1 MLPRQEVI
9 AFAAFPVLVLMGL
22 AVGVALAAVGRWRD
36 GISLGLLF
44 WVGAGLLNLG
54 IASTWAAIATSA
66 FIITLRHLLVPALK
80 MSAPKQ
86 D

>member
-1 MLPRQEVI
+1 MLPRHELI

-22 AVGVALAAVGRWRD
+22 GVGVALAAVGRWRD

-66 FIITLRHLLVPALK
+66 FIIALRHLLVPALK
-80 MSAPKQ
+80 MSAPKP